1 MGISIWMHLT
11 YISLYNHVQT
21 KIDKYL
27 IDPIWDD
34 WPFSS
39 SFKLPLYYYYCC
51 DFFLGFKVKW
61 TAETRR
67 KQIPSYPIK
76 IYPKKLVPKVL
87 HSHLF
92 TIFPLFFWRFRH
104 FAGFRATPKLV
115 FCRLRSS
122 IIWQFSTQAGANN
135 PTNMRMVPMF
145 HLKIRSS
152 YYWKMNTQKGL
163 ISDQVLNELQCISC
177 ISSQLAHDAN
187 QWWGDQPH
195 RVLRKKQRNHGQN
208 RCKL

>member
-21 KIDKYL
+21 KIDEYL

-61 TAETRR
+61 NAETRR

-92 TIFPLFFWRFRH
+92 TIFPLCFLEIPSFRRFPGH
-104 FAGFRATPKLV
+104 AKVGVLSAPELNNLTVFDSFRSKQ
-115 FCRLRSS
+115 SNKHED
-122 IIWQFSTQAGANN
+122 G
-135 PTNMRMVPMF
+135 
-145 HLKIRSS
+145 S
-152 YYWKMNTQKGL
+152 Y
-163 ISDQVLNELQCISC
+163 V
-177 ISSQLAHDAN
+177 SSQN
-187 QWWGDQPH
+187 
-195 RVLRKKQRNHGQN
+195 
-208 RCKL
+208 

>member
-1 MGISIWMHLT
+1 MGTSIWMHLT

-76 IYPKKLVPKVL
+76 FYPKKLVPKVL

-92 TIFPLFFWRFRH
+92 TIFPLFFFLRFRH

-122 IIWQFSTQAGANN
+122 IICIKQTWGWFLCFISQLDLHTIGQEHERKASYLIKYWTSVYFLYIISTCTRCQSMMRRSTPPSTQKE
-135 PTNMRMVPMF
+135 T
-145 HLKIRSS
+145 KKS
-152 YYWKMNTQKGL
+152 WTK
-163 ISDQVLNELQCISC
+163 QV
-177 ISSQLAHDAN
+177 
-187 QWWGDQPH
+187 
-195 RVLRKKQRNHGQN
+195 
-208 RCKL
+208 